1 MSAKPIPAEAL
12 LDLRRPAME
21 EIGARTSVF
30 TLERIKGYQRDYI
43 LWLLAQCTDAPS
55 DAVLTPDAVDALAAS
70 LATPL
75 IITSVLATSLDALE
89 PTLAR
94 HGYNAR
100 AVAEL
105 LHVRQ
110 AEIRALLRGRLPAGR
125 VQELQQELRA
135 AGLPL

>member
-1 MSAKPIPAEAL
+1 MIHPWSWREIIPQIDSNEN
-12 LDLRRPAME
+12 LR
-21 EIGARTSVF
+21 
-30 TLERIKGYQRDYI
+30 QN
-43 LWLLAQCTDAPS
+43 
-55 DAVLTPDAVDALAAS
+55 LTPDAVDALAAS

-75 IITSVLATSLDALE
+75 QVEQYLPLALEAAYRAGQKPVTSEIITSVLATSLDALE

>member
-1 MSAKPIPAEAL
+1 LALEAAYRAGQKPVTPEIIP
-12 LDLRRPAME
+12 
-21 EIGARTSVF
+21 
-30 TLERIKGYQRDYI
+30 
-43 LWLLAQCTDAPS
+43 
-55 DAVLTPDAVDALAAS
+55 
-70 LATPL
+70 
-75 IITSVLATSLDALE
+75 SVLATSLDALE

-110 AEIRALLRGRLPAGR
+110 AEMRAFLLGRLPAGR